1 MSFNIDFDTSEL
13 VTFANELLAVVQK
26 VPSQTQSVV
35 NKTAKD
41 IEATAK
47 AIVPVDTGNLRSSI
61 NTQPSR
67 GASRSSVTI
76 GADVVAG
83 TKYAKYL
90 EFGTSR
96 MTARPFMGPAS
107 AKHEPAFLAAMQQLV
122 SKI

>member
-1 MSFNIDFDTSEL
+1 MSFNIDFDASEL

-26 VPSQTQSVV
+26 VPSETQRVV

-47 AIVPVDTGNLRSSI
+47 AIAPVDTGNLRSSI
-61 NTQPSR
+61 NTQPNR
-67 GASRSSVTI
+67 GASRSSVSI

-83 TKYAKYL
+83 TEYAKYL

-96 MTARPFMGPAS
+96 MAARPFMGPAA
-107 AKHEPAFLAAMQQLV
+107 AKHEPAFLAAMQQLI